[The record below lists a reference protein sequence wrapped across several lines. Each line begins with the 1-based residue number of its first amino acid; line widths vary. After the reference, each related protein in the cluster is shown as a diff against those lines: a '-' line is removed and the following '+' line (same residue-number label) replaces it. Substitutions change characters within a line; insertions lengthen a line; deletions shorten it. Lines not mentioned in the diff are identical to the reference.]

1 MNTTRFNV
9 KKMVLAA
16 LMLALCMVLP
26 FLTGQIPQIGSALLP
41 MHFPVLLCGFV
52 CGGPWGA
59 AVGFVAPLLRYLL
72 FGMPPIYPTGLAMA
86 FELATYGLVSGLVY
100 ARAKKHTLPMIYA
113 ALVAAMVAGRLVW
126 GVVRFLMAGL
136 AGTAFTLDA
145 FLAAVVLGS
154 IPGIILLLILIPLL
168 VVALQRAKVIE

>member
-72 FGMPPIYPTGLAMA
+72 FLIVYLGAV
-86 FELATYGLVSGLVY
+86 FVY
-100 ARAKKHTLPMIYA
+100 AQTKYTRAKKEIKGYNRHLK
-113 ALVAAMVAGRLVW
+113 RLI
-126 GVVRFLMAGL
+126 
-136 AGTAFTLDA
+136 
-145 FLAAVVLGS
+145 GS
-154 IPGIILLLILIPLL
+154 FERDGG
-168 VVALQRAKVIE
+168 ES